1 MDTIDFSTIGLSDI
15 PCYAAC
21 FNLTKQNVEYF
32 DIRDFYGKETKD
44 ILLASSAIPKIFSGV
59 KSITIVFFLHILYK
73 KRHMPKKLW

>member
-1 MDTIDFSTIGLSDI
+1 M
-15 PCYAAC
+15 
-21 FNLTKQNVEYF
+21 EYF

-73 KRHMPKKLW
+73 KRHIPKKLW